1 MGRIIASATMASV
14 FDQFVDWVSGSRWSY
29 VAIFAVSMLD
39 AFFPI
44 VPSETAVITGGV
56 VAGAGDLSLLLVIVA
71 ASTGAFVGDNI
82 SYWLGSWLGER
93 TVKRFIRGERSH
105 KAFDWAEGQ
114 IETRGFYLII
124 IARFIPGGR
133 TAVTFSSGYTHGITY
148 RRFVLAD
155 AIAATIWG
163 SYAALLG
170 YIGGTQF
177 EEEPWKGLLLAFV
190 AAVSIAG
197 LVELVRHLR
206 DRRRA
211 GSSEAAPADADSK
224 S

>member
-1 MGRIIASATMASV
+1 MHQV
-14 FDQFVDWVSGSRWSY
+14 FDQFVDWVSGSSWSY
-29 VAIFAVSMLD
+29 AAIFVVATLD

-56 VAGAGDLSLLLVIVA
+56 VASSGDLSLLLVIVS
-71 ASTGAFVGDNI
+71 ASAGAFLGDNI
-82 SYWLGSWLGER
+82 SYWLGTWLGER
-93 TVKRFIRGERSH
+93 TVKRVFRGEKSR
-105 KAFDWAEGQ
+105 KAFAWAEEQ

-155 AIAATIWG
+155 AIAALIWG
-163 SYAALLG
+163 TYAALLG
-170 YIGGTQF
+170 YIGGKQF

-190 AAVSIAG
+190 VAVSLAG

-206 DRRRA
+206 ERRRA
-211 GSSEAAPADADSK
+211 SAAEAAPADADAP
-224 S
+224 